1 MGWAHP
7 AVTMEEVLRLVRGF
21 VDVLVLAGGRTSSG
35 AAATWSA
42 DEIKKALRWALFF
55 EEIFKDLL
63 DSGQYED
70 SARELDA
77 ALLELTSSPEFPKG
91 LAAVRS
97 DLLSMARVL
106 VMRHFLKPN
115 TMSVENFCALLEAVA
130 GMDIDGICASGAH
143 NACQE
148 YAESILNMNT
158 SCFAQTMNAC
168 DGGLPTSSYDL
179 RAESTGHSWII
190 VKEFQKTLDSA
201 SCGRL
206 ADRGLETF
214 LNSVKRNILE
224 NGSNKPC
231 VPAIP
236 KTSQMIDEF
245 LMWKQW
251 RAKCLSYLLDQRTI
265 RVLSGASLIFKAPK
279 EQWMKV
285 FEPLKSIEETCHSGL
300 VETMELCLLGSITRR
315 WNTLIEGFMSHTFC
329 SIPISKKHA
338 DLHQCLH
345 RTFQDKF
352 QDEYLNLEE
361 KDILDYA
368 RQTLERKPSVLWL
381 LPPVLTAAAIPPQ
394 SSLFQIYLAQ
404 IDKQI
409 HEAAPADR
417 KCSCR
422 GDEIDR
428 HVNWLWMSRKG
439 SDARPQGVG

>member
-300 VETMELCLLGSITRR
+300 VETME
-315 WNTLIEGFMSHTFC
+315 
-329 SIPISKKHA
+329 
-338 DLHQCLH
+338 
-345 RTFQDKF
+345 
-352 QDEYLNLEE
+352 

-428 HVNWLWMSRKG
+428 HVNCEITERIQCLYAFLIQQLSYNG
-439 SDARPQGVG
+439 STRLH

>member
-300 VETMELCLLGSITRR
+300 VETME
-315 WNTLIEGFMSHTFC
+315 
-329 SIPISKKHA
+329 
-338 DLHQCLH
+338 
-345 RTFQDKF
+345 
-352 QDEYLNLEE
+352 